1 MFRYF
6 TMFIFMTLLG
16 YLYEKYR
23 LKNDENEELA
33 KYDAV
38 KRFLLNEDDLLSSKP
53 IMWIFNDYEV
63 NARSWPSFFS
73 RNTTHLNQPYIEL
86 CVQSIIKNC
95 GDTFNICLID
105 DESFSKLIPEWNIDF
120 TRLANPVKKHMRM
133 LAMSR
138 LLYYYGGLKIP
149 SSTIVLKNLMPTFKE
164 NLINGDAFVFEAVN
178 RGSTSTY
185 TSFFP
190 TCNFIGCRKRAPI
203 IKKLIDYLEKLNTDD
218 YTNEM
223 DFLGQVD
230 RWLFEQCQNKKM
242 SLAGGEVIG
251 TKTCKDKPV
260 YIDCLLGTSYISFD
274 TDEMRA
280 LYIPGDEILKRT
292 KYQWFARLSK
302 EQVLKSDTIIG
313 KYLLISQG
321 SK

>member
-1 MFRYF
+1 ML
-6 TMFIFMTLLG
+6 T
-16 YLYEKYR
+16 
-23 LKNDENEELA
+23 
-33 KYDAV
+33 
-38 KRFLLNEDDLLSSKP
+38 
-53 IMWIFNDYEV
+53 
-63 NARSWPSFFS
+63 
-73 RNTTHLNQPYIEL
+73 
-86 CVQSIIKNC
+86 
-95 GDTFNICLID
+95 
-105 DESFSKLIPEWNIDF
+105 
-120 TRLANPVKKHMRM
+120 NP
-133 LAMSR
+133 
-138 LLYYYGGLKIP
+138 G
-149 SSTIVLKNLMPTFKE
+149 
-164 NLINGDAFVFEAVN
+164 
-178 RGSTSTY
+178 
-185 TSFFP
+185 
-190 TCNFIGCRKRAPI
+190 
-203 IKKLIDYLEKLNTDD
+203 LEKLVTND

>member
-105 DESFSKLIPEWNIDF
+105 DESFSKLIPDWDIDF
-120 TRLANPVKKHMRM
+120 NRLSNPVKKHMRL
-133 LAMSR
+133 LALSR
-138 LLYYYGGLKIP
+138 LLYYYGGLAIP
-149 SSTIVLKNLMPTFKE
+149 NSTIVLKDLMPTFKE
-164 NLINGDAFVFEAVN
+164 NLKEHDAFTFEIVN

-190 TCNFIGCRKRAPI
+190 TCKFIK
-203 IKKLIDYLEKLNTDD
+203 D
-218 YTNEM
+218 
-223 DFLGQVD
+223 
-230 RWLFEQCQNKKM
+230 
-242 SLAGGEVIG
+242 SH
-251 TKTCKDKPV
+251 KDKGKIGEQKKNV
-260 YIDCLLGTSYISFD
+260 EKS
-274 TDEMRA
+274 
-280 LYIPGDEILKRT
+280 ILKRHRLIKYKRIQT
-292 KYQWFARLSK
+292 KFESMFPN
-302 EQVLKSDTIIG
+302 LKVFCIIV
-313 KYLLISQG
+313 
-321 SK
+321 